1 MIMITLFCI
10 FVCIIKIFHNISFWL
25 LKNKINDVDGT
36 QKIFRWIKSQIR
48 LASVNVMFKDCDPI
62 IHLIQVC
69 IHFGESTGFLGNIH
83 SYTAPLKSISKWQT
97 NKPKK
102 KTKKQT
108 HFVEST
114 MDLFLSIE
122 SWPLEF
128 LTMIMTLKL
137 FQHWGF

>member
-102 KTKKQT
+102 KQKNKHILLNLPWTYFWALK
-108 HFVEST
+108 V
-114 MDLFLSIE
+114 DPLN
-122 SWPLEF
+122 SWL
-128 LTMIMTLKL
+128 
-137 FQHWGF
+137 W

>member
-1 MIMITLFCI
+1 MITLFCI
-10 FVCIIKIFHNISFWL
+10 FICIIKIFHNISFWL

-48 LASVNVMFKDCDPI
+48 LASVNVMFKNCDPI

-97 NKPKK
+97 NKQKK
-102 KTKKQT
+102 KTNTFCWIYHGLISEHWKLT
-108 HFVEST
+108 
-114 MDLFLSIE
+114 
-122 SWPLEF
+122 SWILDYDNDP
-128 LTMIMTLKL
+128 
-137 FQHWGF
+137 